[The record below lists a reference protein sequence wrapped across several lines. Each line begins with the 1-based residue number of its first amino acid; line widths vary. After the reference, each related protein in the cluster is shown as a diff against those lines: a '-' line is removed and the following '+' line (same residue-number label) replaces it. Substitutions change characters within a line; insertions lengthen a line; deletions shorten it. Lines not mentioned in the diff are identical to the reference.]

1 MTEEVAQR
9 TPVPDAT
16 PSSTWEGHLRWL
28 TIGLVITVVGAA
40 FEALAVG
47 TVLPVTV
54 RELGGLHLYGWA
66 FSAYLLTSL
75 VGITVAGGEADRL
88 GPARPFLVGVGLFVV
103 GLLAGGLAPSMPI
116 LIASRAVQGLG
127 SGFIGSIAYLA
138 IARGYP
144 PALKPRMIALMSSA
158 WVVPGLV
165 GPVVAGV
172 VADVAGWRW
181 VFLGL
186 VPVMV
191 IAAGMA
197 LRGLVQLGGGS
208 DAARDWRRIG
218 TAVALAAGSGLLL
231 SGLQARRLDLGLLQ
245 VIGGGAI
252 ALPALSSLMPAG
264 TLRAAFGIPAAVLTS
279 GLLNLAFFGSD
290 AFVPLGLTAVRG
302 RSVTEAGLALTAATL
317 TWTAG
322 SWLQARWSPNHGRR
336 QLISAGLAITAVGVA
351 SVIAMLL
358 PPVPPLL
365 APAMWGI
372 AGLGMGI
379 AYSTLSLVV
388 LENAPGGQEGV
399 ATSAVQLMNML
410 GSAVGTGIG
419 GAVIARAT
427 TGGQGPGEGIIQQS
441 ILMTIVLGVAL
452 LAAQRLPSRPPTKS
466 SRPGT
471 SETAPHPIVT

>member
-9 TPVPDAT
+9 TLVPPAT

-28 TIGLVITVVGAA
+28 TIGLVLTVLGAA

-54 RELGGLHLYGWA
+54 RELGGLQLYGWA

-88 GPARPFLVGVGLFVV
+88 GPARPFLVGVGLFVL

-116 LIASRAVQGLG
+116 LIAARAVQGLG

-144 PALKPRMIALMSSA
+144 PALKPHMIALMSSA

-186 VPVMV
+186 VPVMIV
-191 IAAGMA
+191 AAGMA

-218 TAVALAAGSGLLL
+218 TAVALAAGAGLLL

-252 ALPALSSLMPAG
+252 ALPALRSLMPVG
-264 TLRAAFGIPAAVLTS
+264 TLRATFGIPAAVLTS

-290 AFVPLGLTAVRG
+290 AFVPLGLTTVRG

-322 SWLQARWSPNHGRR
+322 AWLQARWSPNHGRR
-336 QLISAGLAITAVGVA
+336 QLVSAGLAITAVGVI

-388 LENAPGGQEGV
+388 LENAPRGQEGA

-427 TGGQGPGEGIIQQS
+427 IGGQGPGQGIIHQS

-452 LAAQRLPSRPPTKS
+452 LAAQQLPSRPAAKS
-466 SRPGT
+466 SRTGK
-471 SETAPHPIVT
+471 SETAAYPTGT

>member
-1 MTEEVAQR
+1 
-9 TPVPDAT
+9 
-16 PSSTWEGHLRWL
+16 
-28 TIGLVITVVGAA
+28 
-40 FEALAVG
+40 
-47 TVLPVTV
+47 
-54 RELGGLHLYGWA
+54 
-66 FSAYLLTSL
+66 
-75 VGITVAGGEADRL
+75 
-88 GPARPFLVGVGLFVV
+88 
-103 GLLAGGLAPSMPI
+103 
-116 LIASRAVQGLG
+116 
-127 SGFIGSIAYLA
+127 
-138 IARGYP
+138 
-144 PALKPRMIALMSSA
+144 MIALMSSA

-186 VPVMV
+186 VPVMIV
-191 IAAGMA
+191 AAGMA

-208 DAARDWRRIG
+208 DVARDWRRIS
-218 TAVALAAGSGLLL
+218 TAVALAAGAGLLL
-231 SGLQARRLDLGLLQ
+231 SGLQARRLDIGLLQ

-252 ALPALSSLMPAG
+252 ALLALRSLMPAG
-264 TLRAAFGIPAAVLTS
+264 TLRAEFGIPAAVLTS

-322 SWLQARWSPNHGRR
+322 AWLQARWSPNHGRR
-336 QLISAGLAITAVGVA
+336 QLVSAGLAITAVGVV

-358 PPVPPLL
+358 PLVPPLL

-388 LENAPGGQEGV
+388 LENAPRGQEGA

-427 TGGQGPGEGIIQQS
+427 IGGQGPGQGIIHQS

-452 LAAQRLPSRPPTKS
+452 LAAQQLPSRPAAKS
-466 SRPGT
+466 SRTGT
-471 SETAPHPIVT
+471 SETAAYPTGT